1 MQEISKFDV
10 ELSVISNRLE
20 KYMAFTIIKN
30 LIFIDNMQFIN
41 SSLDVLVKNL
51 TYNDFKHLSQEF
63 NGNLLKL
70 VKQKGA

>member
-20 KYMAFTIIKN
+20 KYIAFTIIKN

>member
-10 ELSVISNRLE
+10 ESSVISNRLE

>member
-10 ELSVISNRLE
+10 ESSVISNRLE

-63 NGNLLKL
+63 NGNLVKL

>member
-51 TYNDFKHLSQEF
+51 TYNDFKHLSQEV

>member
-51 TYNDFKHLSQEF
+51 TYNDFKHSSQEF

>member
-51 TYNDFKHLSQEF
+51 TYNGFKHLSQEF

>member
-30 LIFIDNMQFIN
+30 LFFIDNMQFIN

>member
-1 MQEISKFDV
+1 
-10 ELSVISNRLE
+10 
-20 KYMAFTIIKN
+20 MAFTIIKN

>member
-63 NGNLLKL
+63 NDNLLKL

>member
-51 TYNDFKHLSQEF
+51 T
-63 NGNLLKL
+63 
-70 VKQKGA
+70 

>member
-10 ELSVISNRLE
+10 ELSVISTRLE

>member
-41 SSLDVLVKNL
+41 SSLDVLVKNF

>member
-63 NGNLLKL
+63 NGNLPKL

>member
-63 NGNLLKL
+63 NGNLVKL

>member
-30 LIFIDNMQFIN
+30 LIFIDNMQFID

>member
-41 SSLDVLVKNL
+41 PSLDVLVKNL